1 MLHLYCSHVGGNKP
15 SARREE
21 GRDKGSKYEERME
34 KAKAKRKGHRRWKG
48 RSRWKGRKRWKGH
61 REGRK
66 EGVVA

>member
-48 RSRWKGRKRWKGH
+48 RSRWKEVGH

-66 EGVVA
+66 EEVVA